1 MMVKCIRV
9 LKSEG
14 EPFRKGLLDEGLL
27 DLEHRI
33 RSDGE
38 FILLPC
44 VCDEY
49 RGVKAVE
56 AELNEQARPNGDY
69 RFYVNVPDDL
79 KVLLP
84 NSHDVVGDIAIT
96 KLDDVLLPYKEEI
109 GRAMMSVSPNLRAV
123 FLDGGIKGEYRIRE
137 LERIAGTGGSE
148 TIHKEFGTRLK
159 TDPSK
164 VYFNPRLANERS
176 RVAAMVK
183 PGEIIIDMF
192 AGVAPFGCVICRNAK
207 PEKIYSIDLNPDCE
221 YYMNENVRLNH
232 ITNMECM
239 IGDSVK
245 MTPDLPKADRVI
257 MNLPQMA
264 DSFLDTALSA
274 VKDTGTIHMHRIME
288 RSELPDYKDE
298 LKNKMAGKGLG
309 MEIIQASE
317 LKTYS
322 PTMSV
327 YVFDIVPRK
336 LE

>member
-1 MMVKCIRV
+1 MVRCIRV
-9 LKSEG
+9 PKSEG
-14 EPFRKGLLDEGLL
+14 EPYRKGLLEEGLL

-33 RSDGE
+33 RSDGDH
-38 FILLPC
+38 ILLPC
-44 VCDEY
+44 TCDEY
-49 RGVKAVE
+49 RGVKAVDE
-56 AELNEQARPNGDY
+56 ELNAQGRPSGDY
-69 RFYVNVPDDL
+69 RLSVNVPDDL
-79 KVLLP
+79 RPLLP

-96 KLDDVLLPYKEEI
+96 KLDDELLPYKAEI
-109 GRAMMSVSPNLRAV
+109 GNAMISASPNIRAV
-123 FLDGGIKGEYRIRE
+123 FLDGGVKGEYRIRE
-137 LERIAGTGGSE
+137 LELIAGSGGSE

-183 PGEIIIDMF
+183 PGEVIIDMF

-207 PEKIYSIDLNPDCE
+207 PEKIYSIDLNPECE
-221 YYMNENVRLNH
+221 YYMKENVRLNH
-232 ITNMECM
+232 ITSMECM

-245 MTPDLPKADRVI
+245 ITPTLPKADRII

-274 VKDTGTIHMHRIME
+274 VKDTGIIHMHRIME
-288 RSELPDYKDE
+288 RSDLPDYGNK
-298 LKNKMAGKGLG
+298 LKEKMAGKGLG
-309 MEIIQASE
+309 MEIKRVSE

-327 YVFDIVPRK
+327 YVFDIVPCK
-336 LE
+336 SE